1 MSNYVRED
9 ILIHRESI
17 FIAENATV
25 ASSILQTTSTCKIK
39 FNGDAGMWIPASLQN
54 NHSENGKVIA
64 LRHEII
70 AISDW
75 SKFM

>member
-1 MSNYVRED
+1 MRWLLMSNYVSED

-54 NHSENGKVIA
+54 NHSEIGKLLPYA
-64 LRHEII
+64 T
-70 AISDW
+70 
-75 SKFM
+75 K